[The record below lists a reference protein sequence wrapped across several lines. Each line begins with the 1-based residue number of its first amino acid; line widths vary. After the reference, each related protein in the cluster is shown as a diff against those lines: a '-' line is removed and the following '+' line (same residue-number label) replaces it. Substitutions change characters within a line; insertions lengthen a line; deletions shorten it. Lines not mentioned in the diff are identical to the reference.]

1 MYHYNIFAQDTPA
14 QNYTDCSNVNDHEVS
29 NNSNVQQQQAIEANA
44 PVLVPDETEEV
55 DVVEGKSL
63 LL

>member
-14 QNYTDCSNVNDHEVS
+14 QDDTDCSNVNDHEVS
-29 NNSNVQQQQAIEANA
+29 NNSNVQQQQTNT
-44 PVLVPDETEEV
+44 PVLVPEETEEV

-63 LL
+63 L

>member
-1 MYHYNIFAQDTPA
+1 MYYYNIFAQDTPA
-14 QNYTDCSNVNDHEVS
+14 QNDTDCSNVNDHEVS
-29 NNSNVQQQQAIEANA
+29 NNINVQQQQANA
-44 PVLVPDETEEV
+44 PVLVPEETEEV

>member
-14 QNYTDCSNVNDHEVS
+14 QNDTDCSNVNDHEVS
-29 NNSNVQQQQAIEANA
+29 NNSNVQKQQANA
-44 PVLVPDETEEV
+44 PVLVPEETEEV

>member
-1 MYHYNIFAQDTPA
+1 MYHYNIFAQDTSA
-14 QNYTDCSNVNDHEVS
+14 QNDTDCSNVNDHEVR
-29 NNSNVQQQQAIEANA
+29 NNGNVQQQQENA
-44 PVLVPDETEEV
+44 PVLVPEETEEV

>member
-14 QNYTDCSNVNDHEVS
+14 QNDTDCSNVNDHEVS
-29 NNSNVQQQQAIEANA
+29 NNSIVQQQQQANA
-44 PVLVPDETEEV
+44 PVLVPEETEEV